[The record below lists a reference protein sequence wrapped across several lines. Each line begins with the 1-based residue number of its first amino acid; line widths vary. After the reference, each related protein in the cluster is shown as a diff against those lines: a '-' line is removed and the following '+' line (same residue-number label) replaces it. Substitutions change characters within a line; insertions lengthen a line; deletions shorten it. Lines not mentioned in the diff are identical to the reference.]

1 MISFNLHYF
10 FKGPICLLK
19 HSHIPKYWGLE
30 LSVQSVS
37 FSRVWLFATP
47 WTAACQ
53 ASLSITI
60 SRNLLKLMP
69 TESVMPSNHLILCHP
84 LLLPP
89 SILRSTMVFSNESVL
104 CIRWP
109 KYWSLKTQILENT
122 IQFIITVIKELD
134 LILNAMGGHGRIAH
148 GVDRVNDF
156 FILPSWVGVCRHY
169 FMSVFLICEV

>member
-69 TESVMPSNHLILCHP
+69 TESVMLSNHLILCHP

>member
-69 TESVMPSNHLILCHP
+69 TESVMLSNHLILCHP

-156 FILPSWVGVCRHY
+156 FIHPSWVGVCRHY